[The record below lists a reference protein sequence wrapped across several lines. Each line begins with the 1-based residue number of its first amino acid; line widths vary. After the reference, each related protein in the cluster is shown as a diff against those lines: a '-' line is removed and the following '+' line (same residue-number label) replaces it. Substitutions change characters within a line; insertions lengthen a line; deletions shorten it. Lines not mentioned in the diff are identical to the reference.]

1 MLHSIKGQK
10 QLTEFPANYGVFCGL
25 TKIFHSIIKQ
35 KKTMI
40 VKIEEQVFIISMSI
54 MDTSVKL
61 PDY

>member
-1 MLHSIKGQK
+1 M
-10 QLTEFPANYGVFCGL
+10 TEFPANYGVFCGL